1 MKRFNLAGMIAL
13 AMIWCCGTGAFAAL
27 IGTETVRSETADV
40 VSIGVIRGWVTESG
54 TDLQTNEVTPAPNCQ
69 PNFTELLAWY
79 KNVDLFSDSNAMVLA
94 CRYSLESKTTVF
106 NNLPAKESNQIRL
119 SRTTFKAI
127 PSGLFVC
134 GIAGWAVLRLR
145 RTGHI
150 FS

>member
-1 MKRFNLAGMIAL
+1 MRRLNLTGVIVL
-13 AMIWCCGTGAFAAL
+13 AMIWCCEAGTFAAL
-27 IGTETVRSETADV
+27 IGTEVVQSETADV

-54 TDLQTNEVTPAPNCQ
+54 SELQTNETAPVLNFQ

-94 CRYSLESKTTVF
+94 CRYSLESKTTAF
-106 NNLPAKESNQIRL
+106 RNLPANELSKPRL
-119 SRTTFKAI
+119 SRTIFKAI

-145 RTGHI
+145 RTRHS